1 MTWTRQRESGWI
13 PMFPQKMTFLVHK
26 HIVSGSV
33 LSNWQKLCFI
43 AENSQDLVL
52 MVTRKISSFS
62 LESSLSQLVNNAPA
76 LRSQVTRFRWPP
88 GSGDLRWPPQVTSG
102 DLRWPPRCCSP
113 QVRSTT
119 CALAANLSSDSFL
132 QSTCVQLWT
141 FVWNVSKTF
150 SKECFTWH
158 PPPGWSS
165 SSWVGDQTPSSTLS
179 GPTPE
184 TARPPLPNVGGP
196 PKTAKDCF

>member
-76 LRSQVTRFRWPP
+76 LRSQVT
-88 GSGDLRWPPQVTSG
+88 TSG
-102 DLRWPPRCCSP
+102 DLRWRPRCCSP
-113 QVRSTT
+113 QVRSKT
-119 CALAANLSSDSFL
+119 CAPVANLSSDSSPQLTWGQLSSDFFCFL
-132 QSTCVQLWT
+132 VFFLSPNLASTSWLIFLFLGGRPNSELDLVR
-141 FVWNVSKTF
+141 
-150 SKECFTWH
+150 
-158 PPPGWSS
+158 SS
-165 SSWVGDQTPSSTLS
+165 SGDWPS
-179 GPTPE
+179 
-184 TARPPLPNVGGP
+184 PPAERRRS
-196 PKTAKDCF
+196 AKNWKREF